1 MGSGIRRVQQRGR
14 GGRQKAKLTLV
25 SVLSCEFARMKFQI
39 RQIGRAVLLSTVL
52 ETILRWCG
60 DRGHQVEATL
70 GALEE
75 FPITTTTATNEHA
88 AGWGQKRIED
98 IPGHGL

>member
-14 GGRQKAKLTLV
+14 GRQKAKLTLV

-52 ETILRWCG
+52 GTILRWCG
-60 DRGHQVEATL
+60 DRGHQLEATL

-88 AGWGQKRIED
+88 EGSWLGTKTD
-98 IPGHGL
+98 

>member
-1 MGSGIRRVQQRGR
+1 MMRIKFHFRRIGTAFLPFIILFLKLFCGGVGS
-14 GGRQKAKLTLV
+14 
-25 SVLSCEFARMKFQI
+25 
-39 RQIGRAVLLSTVL
+39 
-52 ETILRWCG
+52 

-70 GALEE
+70 GALED

-88 AGWGQKRIED
+88 AGWGQKRIAV